1 MQKTNLNLSKD
12 QLQSII
18 NDFISQE
25 NGVNELFKTIV
36 NGLMYLERKEFLDN
50 DLNNNKANGFRKIL
64 KAGIGSGLELC
75 IPRDRLSLFKP
86 LILAMVDQQEEKI
99 KDLSFAL
106 YGKGLTTREISDI
119 LHGIYGSGYSKSS
132 ISNISK
138 EFYGFFESWLTRSLD
153 DYYPIVFIDA
163 LYLKVRRGSTV
174 STEAFYVVLGL
185 KEDFTRE
192 IISIENIPTESA
204 IGWSEVLNNLKTR
217 GLKHVGLFVSDD
229 LKGLDSSISLN
240 YPSSSH
246 QKCVL
251 HFTRNILKHIRIQ
264 DRVLFCEGLK
274 KQFEIE
280 EGEENKE
287 KLVRKLKIFL
297 TSWLSSYPTLKK
309 VIKREDLSLLFTYK
323 TYDKRIRRMIYTTNW
338 IERFNKSVKR
348 TTKIRNS
355 LPSPKSALM
364 LICYKALEQEEKSF
378 KYILYNFKYERSL
391 MKHEF
396 MENLKTK

>member
-18 NDFISQE
+18 NEFISRD

-36 NGLMYLERKEFLDN
+36 NSLMYLERKEFLDN

-297 TSWLSSYPTLKK
+297 TSWVSSYPTLKK